1 MHHHRLLPLFIAAL
15 FSIVPAIG
23 FAQPELASLDDKAA
37 VEAWTDGTVQALLEA
52 NHTAGGVVS
61 IVRNGEVILAKGYG
75 YADVAERTPVDPAK
89 TLFRIASVSKLFTW
103 TSVMQMIEQGR
114 IDLNADVNQ
123 YLDKVHVP
131 KKFGQPVTMKNLLT
145 HTAGFEDQ
153 VVGLFSHDPKKM
165 RSLEEILLAEM
176 PARVREP
183 GKYASYSNHGTG
195 LAMHVVERVYGAP
208 WDKYIQSHI
217 LDPLGMQNTVLA
229 QPLPELFAK
238 NVSKG
243 YAWRG
248 QRLEEQE
255 FELVPLGPV
264 GGISTTAH
272 DMATLMMAYLNGG
285 EVNGARILEAN
296 TVQTMESTLHT
307 MTDGAYGQAY
317 GMLDFSRP
325 GVRAV
330 GHDGD
335 TIWFHSAFT
344 LFPEKNTGVFVS
356 FNTDTGAMCRTQFV
370 DAFMERFFAPSS
382 PQKLT
387 PPEGYGPRM
396 AKYTGSF
403 RANRFSH
410 RTLAKLSY
418 ALNPVVVRED
428 GKGAL
433 LISSTGTKRWIEVGP
448 HTFQDEN
455 GDRKIIFIPD
465 ENGAFNHFVFSDL
478 GIAAFERNS
487 ALESPQIHLQLFMA
501 VLLLSLLGIVCWP
514 LARIMRWKHDVIVS
528 RGGLISVPA
537 RVLGWVNCVLVL
549 AFTVMFIGVSSDP
562 LQVAFGLSP
571 SFTPLLILPLVIAV
585 LTLIMIVVMMRQWAV
600 GNGTFIARVLYTLM
614 TLAMCVFVFQTI
626 FWNLTAVQNF
636 RFL

>member
-1 MHHHRLLPLFIAAL
+1 MRHYHLLPLLAAAL
-15 FSIVPAIG
+15 LVAIPTLG
-23 FAQPELASLDDKAA
+23 FAQPEPASLDDKAA
-37 VEAWTDGTVQALLEA
+37 LEAWTDGTVQALLEA
-52 NHTAGGVVS
+52 NHTAGGVVT
-61 IVRNGEVILAKGYG
+61 IVRNGEIILAKGYG

-131 KKFGQPVTMKNLLT
+131 KKYGQPVTMKNLLT

-229 QPLPELFAK
+229 QPLPEAFAK

-243 YAWRG
+243 YSW
-248 QRLEEQE
+248 QNNRLEEEE

-264 GGISTTAH
+264 GGISTTGL
-272 DMATLMMAYLNGG
+272 DMASMMMMYLNGG
-285 EVNGARILEAN
+285 ELNGARILEPG
-296 TVQTMESTLHT
+296 TVQTMESTLHK
-307 MTDGAYGQAY
+307 MADGAYGQAY

-325 GVRAV
+325 GVHCV

-335 TIWFHSAFT
+335 TIWFHSTFA
-344 LFPEKNTGVFVS
+344 LFPEHNTGVFAS
-356 FNTDTGAMCRTQFV
+356 FNTNTGAQSRSQFA
-370 DAFMERFFAPSS
+370 DAFIERFFAPASAE
-382 PQKLT
+382 KLT
-387 PPEGYGPRM
+387 PPEGFGARIS
-396 AKYTGSF
+396 KYTGSF
-403 RANRFSH
+403 RVNRFSH

-418 ALNPVVVRED
+418 AMSPVFVRED

-433 LISSTGTKRWIEVGP
+433 LMSLTGNKRWIEVGP

-455 GDRKIIFIPD
+455 SERKIIFIPD
-465 ENGAFNHFVFSDL
+465 ENGEFNHFAFSDV
-478 GIAAFERNS
+478 GIMAFERNDTVS
-487 ALESPQIHLQLFMA
+487 DPKFHAYLF
-501 VLLLSLLGIVCWP
+501 LGTIILSLLGIVCWP
-514 LARIMRWKHDVIVS
+514 VARIMRWKHDVIVS

-537 RVLGWVNCVLVL
+537 RVLGWINCVLVL
-549 AFTVMFIGVSSDP
+549 AFAVMFSVAASDP
-562 LQVAFGLSP
+562 EKVAFGLSP
-571 SFTPLLILPLVIAV
+571 VFTPLLIMPLAIAV
-585 LTLIMIVVMMRQWAV
+585 LTLIMIAVMVRQWKIGRAHV
-600 GNGTFIARVLYTLM
+600 
-614 TLAMCVFVFQTI
+614 
-626 FWNLTAVQNF
+626 
-636 RFL
+636 